1 MKRRDLRIP
10 REEVVPLVVEL
21 MAGEPMRAGADAILV
36 DAILD
41 LLREVPRLRAE
52 NSELRDRHKIAEY
65 RRKTEEAKARAL
77 DAEDKARTNRIKADD
92 AEEARRAAERDR
104 DAAVSARDVAERT
117 MRTRVEEAERDR
129 DRTRDHTLQALK
141 AERSAHAETR
151 GKLKNPAMVRSR
163 RSKRNRLRRRLAN
176 TTEALAI
183 AVDAIRHLGNDHPE
197 TVDAAERAVVKV
209 LRRDSEAGQRARALE
224 ADGLPVFEPL
234 LDRYRGR
241 NSSDETDLSCPPRQ
255 QPDNAKRPKK
265 RSKERR
271 DIRELRDLLANQLQ
285 GLSYA
290 FDVFCILL
298 DLHREAG
305 QTRDVVEAVMRD
317 IREILVQDP
326 TAARFKRTLKGI
338 YGEDY
343 DFDEEE
349 ILELYRRRS
358 SRTTPLDAWDS
369 SPHYD

>member
-10 REEVVPLVVEL
+10 REEVVPLLIKAGRPPMGTSDASVV
-21 MAGEPMRAGADAILV
+21 DN
-36 DAILD
+36 ILD
-41 LLREVPRLRAE
+41 LLHEVPRLRAE
-52 NSELRDRHKIAEY
+52 NSELRDRNKIPEY
-65 RRKTEEAKARAL
+65 QREAKQARANAL
-77 DAEDKARTNRIKADD
+77 KAYDNARTARIEAAD
-92 AEEARRAAERDR
+92 AEEARRAAERARSD
-104 DAAVSARDVAERT
+104 AVSACDTAVQT
-117 MRTRVEEAERDR
+117 MRAQVEEAERAR
-129 DRTRDHTLQALK
+129 DGIQKALE
-141 AERSAHAETR
+141 AERAEKRETLR
-151 GKLKNPAMVRSR
+151 MFKNPAMVKSL

-197 TVDAAERAVVKV
+197 TVDAAERAVAKP

-224 ADGLPVFEPL
+224 ADGLPVFEDL
-234 LDRYRGR
+234 LDLYRRGC
-241 NSSDETDLSCPPRQ
+241 NSSDETDLSCPPRH
-255 QPDNAKRPKK
+255 QPDNAKRQKK

-290 FDVFCILL
+290 FDVFWILL

-305 QTRDVVEAVMRD
+305 RTRDVVEAVMRD

-369 SPHYD
+369 SSHYD